1 MRKSLLRI
9 AGLILTL
16 AALASSAPRVQAQE
30 PICPFCI
37 IGYKCCIQGSHA
49 SCIPESRPCN

>member
-1 MRKSLLRI
+1 MRRALRTLGLLV
-9 AGLILTL
+9 TF
-16 AALASSAPRVQAQE
+16 AALASGTSMAEPVD

-37 IGYKCCIQGSHA
+37 QGYKCCIQGNQA